1 MKQGL
6 YFREIPALKIK
17 IRLSNATQNNA
28 YSVEP
33 IWIFVWIV
41 LQDLFCC
48 KVSAFHSVLR
58 DILEMLEES
67 NVDYASRELL
77 IKVVQFARII
87 YHVTSATRGSI

>member
-6 YFREIPALKIK
+6 YFREILALKIK
-17 IRLSNATQNNA
+17 IQLSNVTQNNA

-33 IWIFVWIV
+33 IRIFAWIV

-48 KVSAFHSVLR
+48 KVNAYRSVLR

-77 IKVVQFARII
+77 IKVVLFARIT
-87 YHVTSATRGSI
+87 YLVTSAIRGSI